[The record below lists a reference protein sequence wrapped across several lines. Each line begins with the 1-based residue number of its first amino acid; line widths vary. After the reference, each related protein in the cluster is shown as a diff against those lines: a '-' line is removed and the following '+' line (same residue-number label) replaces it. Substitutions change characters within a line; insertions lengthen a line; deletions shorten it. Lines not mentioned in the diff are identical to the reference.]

1 MQKRSTKLIIT
12 VCDTE
17 TKYKIDNNCD
27 AKTKYKIENN
37 GDQYFIAT
45 PLINLRTVFFF
56 VCVSTPLKPLFST
69 HCI

>member
-27 AKTKYKIENN
+27 TKTKYKIENN
-37 GDQYFIAT
+37 YDQNFIAT
-45 PLINLRTVFFF
+45 PLINLRTVFFSF
-56 VCVSTPLKPLFST
+56 VYQRL
-69 HCI
+69 